1 MAKPCRA
8 EQNRR
13 FNMGCRRER
22 GNCGMNENNTLYIPM
37 GVKTEN
43 EFFTGFGK
51 KEALQAAVGAILAL
65 IVSLFIYI
73 ASGNV
78 AYTMIG
84 ILSGIA
90 GSVMMTTKDQFN
102 MSVVSQAA
110 NLIRFYRNQKVYPYV
125 YGKEWEVY

>member
-1 MAKPCRA
+1 
-8 EQNRR
+8 
-13 FNMGCRRER
+13 
-22 GNCGMNENNTLYIPM
+22 MNNDTNTLYIPM

-51 KEALQAAVGAILAL
+51 KELLQAAIGAIFVGV
-65 IVSLFIYI
+65 VSLVIFLV
-73 ASGNV
+73 SENV

-90 GSVMMTTKDQFN
+90 GSVMMTTKDQYN
-102 MSVVSQAA
+102 MSVVTQIA
-110 NLIRFYRNQKVYPYV
+110 NLVRFSHSQKVYPYI